1 MSISKTSCSK
11 SITKEDLEYKYKK
24 GFSDGAKAVCGLILE
39 TLKDQR
45 FDILDNSNNEIALHT
60 INTSIKSVQDRFDK
74 YNNDSRQ
81 TNADKIRN
89 MSDEELAE
97 LITNMDFD
105 CADYCDS
112 FVSGCAFNCEW
123 LTEPYKKDKEVAL
136 KWLQSKAK

>member
-1 MSISKTSCSK
+1 MEKYMSISRTGCSK

-45 FDILDNSNNEIALHT
+45 FDIIDNSNNEIALHT

-74 YNNDSRQ
+74 YNNNAKDRESCCRCDSIQ
-81 TNADKIRN
+81 TNADRIRN

-97 LITNMDFD
+97 
-105 CADYCDS
+105 
-112 FVSGCAFNCEW
+112 
-123 LTEPYKKDKEVAL
+123 
-136 KWLQSKAK
+136 